1 MNNFTSSEM
10 RLIISNS
17 AKNNMNLPYL
27 KPIKQSQKILS
38 HRINLIRT
46 LKIYI
51 KKYCQFA
58 PNRDNILYLSILYL
72 DIILSKNKISL
83 QYDKNLKYLCLCC
96 FLLSLKFI
104 GNYDLSKRIIKNFCN
119 NYKDEYKIFEI
130 QCLILLEHNLIYS
143 TVYDYI
149 NMILAKESKKLISI
163 SSSLLYQL
171 CEDNLFISYSPFYI
185 SVAIVLLAKNSIND
199 KRHNHYDKYF
209 HDQRVKYLYK
219 MFSYVINPPQIK
231 FPVKIDSNNDN
242 TKNNNSDIN
251 NNINNNAKYN
261 KNKYDNNTTENYKH
275 NRGGGLK
282 SSSINIFTNNNIQ
295 NNIVIINEYSRRKDD
310 EDNNNNYKYDNIS
323 TVNDIQISE
332 GRCYNTKNKT
342 PLKIFVN
349 RNSNSK
355 VYFDDYN
362 QNKLTEN
369 DQGIKYIKEYNY
381 NNEDHQNK
389 NYLRKV
395 NTVLKNNTLLKS
407 YFNPEEM
414 KDNYS
419 HNTHKIPRIKKNK
432 NMDQSHR
439 ISYCSYS
446 SNNLPKF
453 ISNKTI
459 NRSCHRINKNLDEEG
474 IKDGTI
480 SKDIYIQNQNQ
491 TKSSSSMKRR
501 IIYMNKSSLNFEL
514 VSGVPKE
521 KLEKLSRNL
530 SKTLMK
536 TNDKSSKFLKFK

>member
-1 MNNFTSSEM
+1 MDNFTSSEM

-27 KPIKQSQKILS
+27 KPIKQNLKILS

-149 NMILAKESKKLISI
+149 NMILTKESKKLISI

-171 CEDNLFISYSPFYI
+171 CEDNLFVCYSPFYI

-231 FPVKIDSNNDN
+231 FPVKIESTNDN
-242 TKNNNSDIN
+242 TKNNNSEIN
-251 NNINNNAKYN
+251 NNYNNNIIYNKN
-261 KNKYDNNTTENYKH
+261 KNKYDNYTTENYKH
-275 NRGGGLK
+275 SRGGLK
-282 SSSINIFTNNNIQ
+282 SSNINIFTNNNIQ
-295 NNIVIINEYSRRKDD
+295 NNIVIINEYSRRKKD
-310 EDNNNNYKYDNIS
+310 EDNNNCKYINNY
-323 TVNDIQISE
+323 TVNDIDTGE
-332 GRCYNTKNKT
+332 GRCYTSKNKT

-349 RNSNSK
+349 RNSKNK
-355 VYFDDYN
+355 VFFDGYN
-362 QNKLTEN
+362 KNNLNEN
-369 DQGIKYIKEYNY
+369 EKEIKDDIKEYDY
-381 NNEDHQNK
+381 NNEAINNK

-414 KDNYS
+414 KDNYK
-419 HNTHKIPRIKKNK
+419 HNTHKIPRIKQNK
-432 NMDQSHR
+432 NMDQSQR
-439 ISYCSYS
+439 ITYCSYS

-459 NRSCHRINKNLDEEG
+459 NRSCHRFNKNIDEID
-474 IKDGTI
+474 IKDENK
-480 SKDIYIQNQNQ
+480 SNDILIKNQ
-491 TKSSSSMKRR
+491 TKSNSSMKRR

>member
-17 AKNNMNLPYL
+17 AKNNMKLPYL

-51 KKYCQFA
+51 KKYCQFT

-149 NMILAKESKKLISI
+149 NMILTKESKKLISI

-219 MFSYVINPPQIK
+219 MFSYVINPPQIR
-231 FPVKIDSNNDN
+231 FPLKIESTNDN
-242 TKNNNSDIN
+242 TKTNNSEIN
-251 NNINNNAKYN
+251 NNYNNNNIKYN
-261 KNKYDNNTTENYKH
+261 KNKYDNYTSENFKH
-275 NRGGGLK
+275 NRGGHK
-282 SSSINIFTNNNIQ
+282 SSNINIFTNNNIQ
-295 NNIVIINEYSRRKDD
+295 NNIVIINEYSRRKD
-310 EDNNNNYKYDNIS
+310 EDNNNSKYTNNS
-323 TVNDIQISE
+323 TVNDIETNE
-332 GRCYNTKNKT
+332 GRCYTIKNKT

-349 RNSNSK
+349 RNSNYK
-355 VYFDDYN
+355 VHFDDFN
-362 QNKLTEN
+362 QNKMSEN
-369 DQGIKYIKEYNY
+369 EKGIKYIKEYNY
-381 NNEDHQNK
+381 NNEDDYNNK

-395 NTVLKNNTLLKS
+395 NTVLKNNILLKS

-414 KDNYS
+414 KDNYK
-419 HNTHKIPRIKKNK
+419 HNTHKIPRIKQNK
-432 NMDQSHR
+432 NIEQSQR
-439 ISYCSYS
+439 ITYCSCS

-459 NRSCHRINKNLDEEG
+459 NRSYHRVNKNLVEADK
-474 IKDGTI
+474 KDGNI
-480 SKDIYIQNQNQ
+480 SNDILIQNQ

-501 IIYMNKSSLNFEL
+501 IIYVNKSSLNFEL

-530 SKTLMK
+530 SKALMK

>member
-51 KKYCQFA
+51 KKYCQFS

-149 NMILAKESKKLISI
+149 NMILTKESKKLISI
-163 SSSLLYQL
+163 SFSLLYQL

-231 FPVKIDSNNDN
+231 FPLKIESTNDN
-242 TKNNNSDIN
+242 TKNNNSEINSNFN
-251 NNINNNAKYN
+251 NNTKYN
-261 KNKYDNNTTENYKH
+261 KNKYDNYTSENYKH

-295 NNIVIINEYSRRKDD
+295 NNIVIINEFPRRKD
-310 EDNNNNYKYDNIS
+310 EDNNNCKYTHNT
-323 TVNDIQISE
+323 TVNDIEISE
-332 GRCYNTKNKT
+332 GRCYTTKNKT

-349 RNSNSK
+349 RNSKNK
-355 VYFDDYN
+355 VYFNDYN
-362 QNKLTEN
+362 QNKLSEN
-369 DQGIKYIKEYNY
+369 EQRIKYIKEYNY
-381 NNEDHQNK
+381 NNEDNNKK

-407 YFNPEEM
+407 YFNQEEM
-414 KDNYS
+414 KDNYKY
-419 HNTHKIPRIKKNK
+419 NTHKIPKMKQNK
-432 NMDQSHR
+432 NNDPSQR

-446 SNNLPKF
+446 SNNLQNF

-459 NRSCHRINKNLDEEG
+459 NRSCHRVNKNLDEAD
-474 IKDGTI
+474 KDGKKSNEI
-480 SKDIYIQNQNQ
+480 FIQNQ

>member
-1 MNNFTSSEM
+1 MNDFTSSEM

-17 AKNNMNLPYL
+17 AKNNVNLPYL
-27 KPIKQSQKILS
+27 KPMKQSQKILS

-51 KKYCQFA
+51 KIYCQFD

-149 NMILAKESKKLISI
+149 NMILTKESKKLISI
-163 SSSLLYQL
+163 SFSLLYQL
-171 CEDNLFISYSPFYI
+171 CEDNLFICYSPFYI
-185 SVAIVLLAKNSIND
+185 SIAIVLLAKNSIND

-219 MFSYVINPPQIK
+219 MFSYVINPPQIR
-231 FPVKIDSNNDN
+231 FPVKIESTNDN
-242 TKNNNSDIN
+242 TKNNNSEIN
-251 NNINNNAKYN
+251 DTYNNNAKYN
-261 KNKYDNNTTENYKH
+261 KSKYDNYNSENYKH
-275 NRGGGLK
+275 NRGGLK
-282 SSSINIFTNNNIQ
+282 SSNINIFTNNNIQ
-295 NNIVIINEYSRRKDD
+295 NNIVIINEYSRRKKD
-310 EDNNNNYKYDNIS
+310 EDNNNCKYNNNS
-323 TVNDIQISE
+323 TVNDIETSD
-332 GRCYNTKNKT
+332 GRCYTTKNKT

-349 RNSNSK
+349 RNSNNR
-355 VYFDDYN
+355 VYFDNYHPN
-362 QNKLTEN
+362 NLNEN
-369 DQGIKYIKEYNY
+369 EKDIKYIKEYNF
-381 NNEDHQNK
+381 NNEDDKNNK

-395 NTVLKNNTLLKS
+395 NTVLKNTTLLKS

-414 KDNYS
+414 KDNYK
-419 HNTHKIPRIKKNK
+419 HNTYKIPRIKQNK
-432 NMDQSHR
+432 NNDPSQR
-439 ISYCSYS
+439 VSYCSYS

-459 NRSCHRINKNLDEEG
+459 NRSCHRVNKNLDETD
-474 IKDGTI
+474 IKDI
-480 SKDIYIQNQNQ
+480 SNDILIQNQTNQ
-491 TKSSSSMKRR
+491 TKSNSSMKRR
-501 IIYMNKSSLNFEL
+501 IIYNNKSSLNFEL

>member
-27 KPIKQSQKILS
+27 KPMKQSLKILS

-51 KKYCQFA
+51 KKYCQFS

-149 NMILAKESKKLISI
+149 NMILTKESKKLISI

-219 MFSYVINPPQIK
+219 MFSYAINPPQIR
-231 FPVKIDSNNDN
+231 FPVKIESTNDN
-242 TKNNNSDIN
+242 TKTNNSEIN
-251 NNINNNAKYN
+251 NNYNNNNIKYN
-261 KNKYDNNTTENYKH
+261 KNKYDNYTSENFKH
-275 NRGGGLK
+275 NRGGFK
-282 SSSINIFTNNNIQ
+282 SSNINIFTNNNIQ
-295 NNIVIINEYSRRKDD
+295 NNIVIINEYSRRKD
-310 EDNNNNYKYDNIS
+310 EDNNNSKYSNNS
-323 TVNDIQISE
+323 TVNDIKINE
-332 GRCYNTKNKT
+332 GRRYTIKNKT

-349 RNSNSK
+349 RNSNNK
-355 VYFDDYN
+355 VFFDDYN
-362 QNKLTEN
+362 SNKMNEN
-369 DQGIKYIKEYNY
+369 EKGIKYIKEYDY
-381 NNEDHQNK
+381 NNEDVNKNK

-414 KDNYS
+414 KDNYKY
-419 HNTHKIPRIKKNK
+419 NTHKIPKNKQNK
-432 NMDQSHR
+432 NMDQSQR
-439 ISYCSYS
+439 ITNCSFS

-459 NRSCHRINKNLDEEG
+459 NRSYHRVNKNLVEAD
-474 IKDGTI
+474 IKDGNI
-480 SKDIYIQNQNQ
+480 SNDIQIQNQ

-501 IIYMNKSSLNFEL
+501 IIYVNKSSLNFEL

-530 SKTLMK
+530 SKALMK

>member
-51 KKYCQFA
+51 KKYCQFS

-231 FPVKIDSNNDN
+231 FPLKIESTNDN
-242 TKNNNSDIN
+242 TKNNNSEINSNFN
-251 NNINNNAKYN
+251 NNTKYN
-261 KNKYDNNTTENYKH
+261 KNKYDNYASENYKH

-295 NNIVIINEYSRRKDD
+295 NNIVIINEFPRRKD
-310 EDNNNNYKYDNIS
+310 EDNNKSRYNNNSIA
-323 TVNDIQISE
+323 NDIEIKE
-332 GRCYNTKNKT
+332 GRCYTTKNKT

-349 RNSNSK
+349 RNSKNK
-355 VYFDDYN
+355 VHFNDFN
-362 QNKLTEN
+362 QNKLSEN
-369 DQGIKYIKEYNY
+369 ELGIKYIKEYTT
-381 NNEDHQNK
+381 NNDDNNNK

-414 KDNYS
+414 KDNYKQ
-419 HNTHKIPRIKKNK
+419 NTYKIPRFKQYK
-432 NMDQSHR
+432 NMDKSQR

-459 NRSCHRINKNLDEEG
+459 NRSCHRINKNFDEAD
-474 IKDGTI
+474 IKDGNK
-480 SKDIYIQNQNQ
+480 SNDIFIQNQNQ

>member
-51 KKYCQFA
+51 KKYCQFS

-149 NMILAKESKKLISI
+149 NMILTKESKKLISI
-163 SSSLLYQL
+163 SCSLLYQL

-231 FPVKIDSNNDN
+231 FPLKIESTNDN
-242 TKNNNSDIN
+242 TKNNNSEINSNFN
-251 NNINNNAKYN
+251 NNTKYN
-261 KNKYDNNTTENYKH
+261 KNKYDNYTSENYKH

-295 NNIVIINEYSRRKDD
+295 NNIVIINEFPRRKD
-310 EDNNNNYKYDNIS
+310 EDNNNCKYTNNT
-323 TVNDIQISE
+323 TVNDIEISE
-332 GRCYNTKNKT
+332 GRCYTTKNKT

-349 RNSNSK
+349 RNSKNK
-355 VYFDDYN
+355 VYFNDFN
-362 QNKLTEN
+362 QNKLSEN
-369 DQGIKYIKEYNY
+369 EQRIKYIKEYNY
-381 NNEDHQNK
+381 NNEDNNKK

-407 YFNPEEM
+407 YFNQEEM
-414 KDNYS
+414 KDNYKY
-419 HNTHKIPRIKKNK
+419 NTHKIPKMKQNK
-432 NMDQSHR
+432 NNDPSQR

-446 SNNLPKF
+446 SNNLQNF

-459 NRSCHRINKNLDEEG
+459 NRSCHRVNKNLDEAD
-474 IKDGTI
+474 KDGNKSNEI
-480 SKDIYIQNQNQ
+480 FIQNQ

-501 IIYMNKSSLNFEL
+501 IIYVNKSSLNFEL

>member
-51 KKYCQFA
+51 KKYCQFT

-219 MFSYVINPPQIK
+219 MFSYVINPPQIR
-231 FPVKIDSNNDN
+231 FPVKIESTNDN
-242 TKNNNSDIN
+242 AKTNNSEIN
-251 NNINNNAKYN
+251 NNYNNNNIKYN
-261 KNKYDNNTTENYKH
+261 KNKYDNYTSENFKH
-275 NRGGGLK
+275 NRGGLK
-282 SSSINIFTNNNIQ
+282 SSNINIFTNNNIQ
-295 NNIVIINEYSRRKDD
+295 NNIVIINEYSRRKD
-310 EDNNNNYKYDNIS
+310 EDNNNSKYTNNS
-323 TVNDIQISE
+323 TVNDIEINE
-332 GRCYNTKNKT
+332 GRCYTIKNKT

-349 RNSNSK
+349 RKSNNK
-355 VYFDDYN
+355 VYFDDFN
-362 QNKLTEN
+362 PNKMSEN
-369 DQGIKYIKEYNY
+369 EIGIKYIKEYNY
-381 NNEDHQNK
+381 NNENDNNNK
-389 NYLRKV
+389 SYLRKV

-414 KDNYS
+414 KDNYK
-419 HNTHKIPRIKKNK
+419 HNTHKIPRIKQNK
-432 NMDQSHR
+432 NIEQSQR
-439 ISYCSYS
+439 ITYCSCS

-459 NRSCHRINKNLDEEG
+459 NRSYHRVNKNLVEADK
-474 IKDGTI
+474 KDGNI
-480 SKDIYIQNQNQ
+480 SNDILIQNQ

-501 IIYMNKSSLNFEL
+501 IIYVNKSSLNFEL

-530 SKTLMK
+530 SKALMK